1 MPESKRRKPRY
12 SGPTVGRDQSGQAV
26 SSSKSQPPSPTWYV
40 VLMTALMAIG
50 VIMVITRFV
59 FSWDQ
64 WVTLVGL
71 GLIAVGF
78 MMTTNYR

>member
-12 SGPTVGRDQSGQAV
+12 TGPTQGRDHSGQV
-26 SSSKSQPPSPTWYV
+26 VSKSQPPSPTWYV

-50 VIMVITRFV
+50 VIMVISRFV

-64 WVTLVGL
+64 WVTLTGL

-78 MMTTNYR
+78 LMTTNYR